1 MGVYAHK
8 MYINVL
14 SEQMTLL
21 LYKEQVKI
29 TSSMFAD
36 NNQMKHV
43 QLATWHILQ
52 ISGWFVMPGNQNKWL
67 AIQKNY
73 VIICL

>member
-43 QLATWHILQ
+43 
-52 ISGWFVMPGNQNKWL
+52 
-67 AIQKNY
+67 
-73 VIICL
+73 